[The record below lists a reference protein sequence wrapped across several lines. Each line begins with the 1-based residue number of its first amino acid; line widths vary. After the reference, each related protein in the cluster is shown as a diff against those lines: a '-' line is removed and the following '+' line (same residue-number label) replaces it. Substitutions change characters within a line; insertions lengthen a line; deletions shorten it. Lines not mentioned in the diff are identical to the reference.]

1 MYNTRRSRE
10 MSSFPEADAWEQSEN
25 TFRISIS
32 RRMKMRKSHTGIF
45 PRSWKASWR
54 DTSLLLREFR
64 DPLLLFVLAIVGL
77 GLLYYTLAVYYG
89 EPLSNPIEGIYLVM
103 TATFLQPLGE
113 FPHAFVLQLF
123 HFIMPLIGVVTL
135 AHGLA
140 DFGTLFF
147 NRRTRG
153 KEWAM
158 AVASTYTNHI
168 ILVGLGHL
176 GFRVASQL
184 HEMEQDVVAIELS
197 PTAELVAYT
206 RRLDIPVLPGDGTK
220 EELLEA
226 AGIRQARA
234 IILCTQNDSL
244 NLQMAVKAKGI
255 NPSIHVVIRIF
266 DDDFAAALQKQFGFN
281 AISATGIASPVFAA
295 TAAGANI
302 TPPIMVEGNPLCFG
316 TVEFQDCAD
325 SIGKTMHDL
334 EQLYHISVVLLK
346 RKGGMEWHP
355 SSFEKIQAG
364 DVVGVL
370 GNPERINQIVHDC
383 QNPS

>member
-1 MYNTRRSRE
+1 
-10 MSSFPEADAWEQSEN
+10 
-25 TFRISIS
+25 
-32 RRMKMRKSHTGIF
+32 MRKTLTGTVS
-45 PRSWKASWR
+45 RSWKATWR

-64 DPLLLFVLAIVGL
+64 EPLLLFILAMVGL
-77 GLLYYTLAVYYG
+77 GLVYYALAEYYG
-89 EPLSNPIEGIYLVM
+89 EPLSGPVEGIYLVL
-103 TATFLQPLGE
+103 TATFLQPLGG
-113 FPHAFVLQLF
+113 FPHGPLLQLF
-123 HFIMPLIGVVTL
+123 HFVMPVIGVGIL

-147 NRRTRG
+147 NRRARG
-153 KEWAM
+153 KEWEM
-158 AVASTYTNHI
+158 AVASTFNNHI

-197 PTAELVAYT
+197 PTADLVAVT

-226 AGIRQARA
+226 AGVRKARA

-244 NLQMAVKAKGI
+244 NLQMAVKARGI
-255 NPSIHVVIRIF
+255 NPAVHVVIRIF
-266 DDDFAAALQKQFGFN
+266 DDDFAAALQKQFGFT
-281 AISATGIASPVFAA
+281 AISATGMASPVFAA
-295 TAAGANI
+295 SAAGANI

-316 TVEFQDCAD
+316 TVEFLECSD
-325 SIGKTMHDL
+325 SNGKTFDDL
-334 EQLYHISVVLLK
+334 EQLYRISVVLLK
-346 RKGGMEWHP
+346 REGDMQWHP
-355 SSFEKIQAG
+355 AGSEKIRAG

-383 QNPS
+383 QNPY

>member
-1 MYNTRRSRE
+1 
-10 MSSFPEADAWEQSEN
+10 
-25 TFRISIS
+25 
-32 RRMKMRKSHTGIF
+32 MRKPQKGIHS
-45 PRSWKASWR
+45 RSWRASWR

-64 DPLLLFVLAIVGL
+64 DPLLLFILAMVGF
-77 GLLYYTLAVYYG
+77 GLMYFFLAAQFS
-89 EPLSNPIEGIYLVM
+89 EPLSNPVEGVYLVL

-113 FPHAFVLQLF
+113 FPHSPFLQAFF
-123 HFIMPLIGVVTL
+123 FIMPLIGVGTL

-147 NRRTRG
+147 NRRARG
-153 KEWAM
+153 KEWEM
-158 AVASTYTNHI
+158 AVASTFNNHI

-176 GFRVASQL
+176 GFRVANQL

-197 PTAELVAYT
+197 PTAELVANT

-226 AGIRQARA
+226 AGVRRARA

-244 NLQMAVKAKGI
+244 NLQMAVKARGV

-266 DDDFAAALQKQFGFN
+266 DDDFAAALQQQFGFF
-281 AISATGIASPVFAA
+281 AISATGMASPVFAA
-295 TAAGANI
+295 AAAGANI
-302 TPPIMVEGNPLCFG
+302 TPPIMVEGNPLCFA
-316 TVEFQDCAD
+316 TVEFLDCAD
-325 SIGKTMHDL
+325 ARGKTLHDL
-334 EQLYHISVVLLK
+334 EQRYHISTVLLK

-355 SSFEKIQAG
+355 SSYETIQTG

>member
-1 MYNTRRSRE
+1 
-10 MSSFPEADAWEQSEN
+10 
-25 TFRISIS
+25 
-32 RRMKMRKSHTGIF
+32 MRKSRTGF
-45 PRSWKASWR
+45 LSRSARASWR

-64 DPLLLFVLAIVGL
+64 DPLLLFLLAIIGC
-77 GLLYYTLAVYYG
+77 GLLYYFLAAYFG
-89 EPLSNPIEGIYLVM
+89 EPVSNPVEAVFLVM
-103 TATFLQPLGE
+103 AATFLESLGD
-113 FPHAFVLQLF
+113 FPHAFVLQMF
-123 HFIMPLIGVVTL
+123 HFIMPVIGMVTL

-147 NRRTRG
+147 NRRARG
-153 KEWAM
+153 KEWEM
-158 AVASTYTNHI
+158 AVASTYNNHI

-176 GFRVASQL
+176 GFRVANQL

-197 PTAELVAYT
+197 PTAELVANT
-206 RRLDIPVLPGDGTK
+206 RRLDIPVIPGDGTK
-220 EELLEA
+220 EELLEG
-226 AGIRQARA
+226 AGIRQART

-255 NPSIHVVIRIF
+255 NPKIHVVIRIF
-266 DDDFAAALQKQFGFN
+266 DDDFASALRQQFGFD

-316 TVEFQDCAD
+316 TVEFLECAD
-325 SIGKTMHDL
+325 AKGKTLHDV
-334 EQLYHISVVLLK
+334 EQLYHISAVLLK

-355 SSFEKIQAG
+355 SGFEKIQAG
-364 DVVGVL
+364 DIVGVL

>member
-1 MYNTRRSRE
+1 
-10 MSSFPEADAWEQSEN
+10 
-25 TFRISIS
+25 
-32 RRMKMRKSHTGIF
+32 MRKTQIGIF
-45 PRSWKASWR
+45 SRSWKATWR

-64 DPLLLFVLAIVGL
+64 DPLLLFLLAMVGL
-77 GLLYYTLAVYYG
+77 GLLYYALAAHYG
-89 EPLSNPIEGIYLVM
+89 EPLSSPVEGIYLVL
-103 TATFLQPLGE
+103 TATFLQPLGA
-113 FPHAFVLQLF
+113 FPHAPVLQLF
-123 HFIMPLIGVVTL
+123 HFVMPVIGVGTL

-147 NRRTRG
+147 NRRARG
-153 KEWAM
+153 KEWEM
-158 AVASTYTNHI
+158 AVASTFNNHI

-197 PTAELVAYT
+197 PTAELVANT

-226 AGIRQARA
+226 AGIRKARA

-244 NLQMAVKAKGI
+244 NLQMAVKARGI
-255 NPSIHVVIRIF
+255 NPDVHVVIRIF
-266 DDDFAAALQKQFGFN
+266 DDDFAAALQKQFGFA
-281 AISATGIASPVFAA
+281 AISATGMASPVFAA

-316 TVEFQDCAD
+316 TVEFLECA
-325 SIGKTMHDL
+325 SSRGKTLNEL
-334 EQLYHISVVLLK
+334 EQNYRISVVLLK
-346 RKGGMEWHP
+346 RRGAIEWHP
-355 SSFEKIQAG
+355 SGFEPIQAG

-383 QNPS
+383 QNPY

>member
-1 MYNTRRSRE
+1 
-10 MSSFPEADAWEQSEN
+10 
-25 TFRISIS
+25 
-32 RRMKMRKSHTGIF
+32 MRKTHTGLF
-45 PRSWKASWR
+45 SRSWRASWR

-64 DPLLLFVLAIVGL
+64 DPLLLFLLAMVGL
-77 GLLYYTLAVYYG
+77 GLLYYMLASHYG

-113 FPHAFVLQLF
+113 FPHALVLQLF
-123 HFIMPLIGVVTL
+123 HFIMPLIGVGTL

-147 NRRTRG
+147 NRRARG
-153 KEWAM
+153 KEWEM
-158 AVASTYTNHI
+158 AVASTFTNHI

-176 GFRVASQL
+176 GFRVANQL
-184 HEMEQDVVAIELS
+184 HQMEQDVVAIELS
-197 PTAELVAYT
+197 PTAELVANT

-226 AGIRQARA
+226 AGVRQARA

-244 NLQMAVKAKGI
+244 NLQMAVKARGI

-281 AISATGIASPVFAA
+281 AISATGMASPVFAA
-295 TAAGANI
+295 VAAGANI
-302 TPPIMVEGNPLCFG
+302 TPPIMVEGNPLCFA
-316 TVEFQDCAD
+316 TVEFQDCSD
-325 SIGKTMHDL
+325 TKGKTMHEL
-334 EQLYHISVVLLK
+334 EQLYRISVVLLK
-346 RKGGMEWHP
+346 REGGMEWHP
-355 SSFEKIQAG
+355 SSFEKIRAG
-364 DVVGVL
+364 DIVGIL

-383 QNPS
+383 QNPY